1 MTSKLVL
8 NREKPYPLGCY
19 IDYDR
24 TLVVRA
30 VFGNNRSCGIT
41 LYPKAGSDK
50 PLKIEIPSSFRRGDI
65 YSVRITGIKDI
76 ASYESYNYFSDGDVF
91 CDPYAKQI
99 FGLEKF
105 GKDIPFKTVYIHG
118 LVRDSQGRKMSKSL
132 GNGIDPLEMIEE
144 YGADSLRFMLITG
157 NTPGN
162 DMRFYNERVESA
174 RNFANKLWNAS
185 RFMLMNLEGFD
196 KSFVPAVEDYTMA
209 DRWILSR
216 FAKTAQGVTE
226 NLEKYEL
233 GEAGRLIYE
242 FIWSEFC
249 DWYIELSKARLYDK
263 ENVKPRQTA
272 QYVLGYVLERTLRLL
287 HPFMPFITEEIWQH
301 IPHEGKSI
309 MVSQW
314 PAEDKTIANLIDEAS
329 ESSMTTIMETIKTIR
344 ALRLE
349 VNAAPSKKSE
359 VVLNFTDESLRQVFA
374 DNEGYLTVLA
384 SAEPVTHMAAGA
396 EKPENAMA
404 GVVNGVEI
412 FLPLK
417 DLIDVEKETAR
428 LNGEMAKLEKEI
440 SRLDK
445 KLSNEGFLAKA
456 PADVVAGEKEKLA
469 GYQEK
474 MDAVK
479 ARLADLAKL

>member
-1 MTSKLVL
+1 
-8 NREKPYPLGCY
+8 
-19 IDYDR
+19 
-24 TLVVRA
+24 
-30 VFGNNRSCGIT
+30 
-41 LYPKAGSDK
+41 
-50 PLKIEIPSSFRRGDI
+50 
-65 YSVRITGIKDI
+65 
-76 ASYESYNYFSDGDVF
+76 
-91 CDPYAKQI
+91 
-99 FGLEKF
+99 
-105 GKDIPFKTVYIHG
+105 
-118 LVRDSQGRKMSKSL
+118 KMSKSL

-196 KSFVPAVEDYTMA
+196 KSFVPAAEDYTMA
-209 DRWILSR
+209 DKWILSR

-314 PAEDKTIANLIDEAS
+314 PVEDKTITALIDEAS

-445 KLSNEGFLAKA
+445 KLSNQGFLAKA

-479 ARLADLAKL
+479 ARLEDLAAIK

>member
-1 MTSKLVL
+1 M
-8 NREKPYPLGCY
+8 
-19 IDYDR
+19 
-24 TLVVRA
+24 
-30 VFGNNRSCGIT
+30 
-41 LYPKAGSDK
+41 
-50 PLKIEIPSSFRRGDI
+50 
-65 YSVRITGIKDI
+65 
-76 ASYESYNYFSDGDVF
+76 
-91 CDPYAKQI
+91 
-99 FGLEKF
+99 
-105 GKDIPFKTVYIHG
+105 
-118 LVRDSQGRKMSKSL
+118 
-132 GNGIDPLEMIEE
+132 
-144 YGADSLRFMLITG
+144 
-157 NTPGN
+157 
-162 DMRFYNERVESA
+162 
-174 RNFANKLWNAS
+174 
-185 RFMLMNLEGFD
+185 
-196 KSFVPAVEDYTMA
+196 
-209 DRWILSR
+209 
-216 FAKTAQGVTE
+216 
-226 NLEKYEL
+226 
-233 GEAGRLIYE
+233 
-242 FIWSEFC
+242 
-249 DWYIELSKARLYDK
+249 
-263 ENVKPRQTA
+263 
-272 QYVLGYVLERTLRLL
+272 RLL

-314 PAEDKTIANLIDEAS
+314 PAEDKTIADLIDEAS
-329 ESSMTTIMETIKTIR
+329 ESSMTTIMEAIKTIR

-428 LNGEMAKLEKEI
+428 LKGEMAKLEKEI

-445 KLSNEGFLAKA
+445 KLSNQGFLAKA

-479 ARLADLAKL
+479 ARLEDLAKL